1 MRLKSVK
8 SNRAGRCPICDSP
21 WGEGG
26 EIWAGEGVTGWFCS
40 PHCVLLAAERV
51 ESTQEAKT
59 VSQTGYCTSEPVYS
73 PNARELAIATAHE
86 ENMEANK
93 ALCDAIALLAHEVSW
108 LSGKLKF
115 PPQGGTQ

>member
-40 PHCVLLAAERV
+40 PQCVVLAAERA
-51 ESTQEAKT
+51 ESSFTA
-59 VSQTGYCTSEPVYS
+59 QTAAQASSMPSEPVYA

-108 LSGKLKF
+108 LAGKFKF